1 MSKNITI
8 IGSDDYATSLANV
21 LADNHHKVVIYTND
35 EEITDQINYEH
46 KNSKFLNDLKINQN
60 IKSTDCIV
68 ASLEK
73 CEVLVLASKK
83 DQNLIQNIINY
94 SKRKMIIVDAYPNL
108 KDDLTSSSK
117 DIIDIFNANDI
128 LKDYAVIWGS
138 NISSELVKKH
148 PTSFMVCS
156 NEIRSAEVV
165 ANIFEN
171 EYFNCSISQN
181 ILSCE
186 VANSFSKVFSLCGG
200 ILTGLECGKN
210 TLSSLFTIIIQSI
223 DELMKNFNIYS
234 SDSLLNFATLSSFL
248 KSYYDNES
256 LEFKLGLTIT
266 KHNDTQKAIEELN
279 YNIQDLNILINVEK
293 MCKTIKKPLTF
304 FILLNKILYNN
315 NRPISLLNK
324 VFTAFKL

>member
-128 LKDYAVIWGS
+128 LKDYAVI
-138 NISSELVKKH
+138 
-148 PTSFMVCS
+148 
-156 NEIRSAEVV
+156 
-165 ANIFEN
+165 
-171 EYFNCSISQN
+171 
-181 ILSCE
+181 
-186 VANSFSKVFSLCGG
+186 
-200 ILTGLECGKN
+200 
-210 TLSSLFTIIIQSI
+210 
-223 DELMKNFNIYS
+223 
-234 SDSLLNFATLSSFL
+234 
-248 KSYYDNES
+248 
-256 LEFKLGLTIT
+256 
-266 KHNDTQKAIEELN
+266 
-279 YNIQDLNILINVEK
+279 
-293 MCKTIKKPLTF
+293 
-304 FILLNKILYNN
+304 
-315 NRPISLLNK
+315 
-324 VFTAFKL
+324 